1 MPLPLVGMRHAAK
14 APTCAWTS
22 PRQSWFPIVRYQG
35 TCRAGDVY
43 TSSNL
48 VGAKKAKKARKMSAI
63 YAVVDRVRGKR
74 GAGPRGGAPRTVHE
88 PGYASVAGARGQ
100 DDPDAAEYATVDD
113 MPEGEAETATISA
126 AGGPQFRS
134 SVRRPNGPSPD
145 KVESKAKGT
154 GKPSPSSPS
163 KDTATPANKAHIP
176 RDDSF
181 C

>member
-1 MPLPLVGMRHAAK
+1 MTVCWISLGSFGRRRRWQV
-14 APTCAWTS
+14 
-22 PRQSWFPIVRYQG
+22 
-35 TCRAGDVY
+35 VY
-43 TSSNL
+43 ASSNL

-74 GAGPRGGAPRTVHE
+74 GAGPRGGAPRTVHV

-113 MPEGEAETATISA
+113 MPDGEAETATISA